1 MSRNTSEITD
11 DDVFFVLP
19 LFCYY
24 RTRISWFF
32 LMLGLK
38 KIIIVLNFISLKTNL
53 KSLQFSTI
61 FKVSNFIFQEQSAS
75 TSSTI
80 DMTESTQI
88 CDNEIINLQ
97 NDREKSLLE
106 LVKPFEGVLDPDLL
120 QSITSGI
127 EDFMHHSITEN
138 TQKSSKEHTVVR

>member
-1 MSRNTSEITD
+1 M
-11 DDVFFVLP
+11 VFLNA
-19 LFCYY
+19 
-24 RTRISWFF
+24 WAE
-32 LMLGLK
+32 
-38 KIIIVLNFISLKTNL
+38 KIIIVLNFISLITNI

-138 TQKSSKEHTVVR
+138 TQKSSKEHTVVRNHFLSDFFKA

>member
-1 MSRNTSEITD
+1 M
-11 DDVFFVLP
+11 
-19 LFCYY
+19 
-24 RTRISWFF
+24 
-32 LMLGLK
+32 
-38 KIIIVLNFISLKTNL
+38 LNFISLKTNL